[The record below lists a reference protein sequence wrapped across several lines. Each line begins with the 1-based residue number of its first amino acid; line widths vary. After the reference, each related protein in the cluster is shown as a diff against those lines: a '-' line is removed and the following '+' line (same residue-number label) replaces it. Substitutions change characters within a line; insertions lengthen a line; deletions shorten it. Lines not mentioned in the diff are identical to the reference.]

1 MQGETQCEEEEEGG
15 GGTVSLGVTATAT
28 SQLDVALF
36 LLPLAAK
43 EFARLRLM
51 DGKWARGIQ

>member
-1 MQGETQCEEEEEGG
+1 MR
-15 GGTVSLGVTATAT
+15 LGVTATAT

-51 DGKWARGIQ
+51 DGKWARGTQWLDAA